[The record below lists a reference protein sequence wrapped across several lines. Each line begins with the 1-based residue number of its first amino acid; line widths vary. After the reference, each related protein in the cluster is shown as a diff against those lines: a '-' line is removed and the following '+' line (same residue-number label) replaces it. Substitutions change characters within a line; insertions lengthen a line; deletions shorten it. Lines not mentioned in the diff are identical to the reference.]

1 MVLSDLSQSHSTA
14 KGYLFRCMY
23 LKAILILSCS
33 YCSYMLEKV
42 DMSSYLNKW
51 STVW

>member
-14 KGYLFRCMY
+14 MLY
-23 LKAILILSCS
+23 LKVILVLSCS
-33 YCSYMLEKV
+33 YCSNMLEKV